1 MDTDDIQGYERKFAN
16 QLGKLEDAEIGDDR
30 AAIKQFVH
38 ARDGQ
43 VNRGTI
49 VNNINRLRLA
59 SERADGQLVDMDL
72 TDVNE
77 LVFDLSHEHGLA
89 EGTVRNYR
97 KALRVFFDERGEDW
111 AEDIK
116 IGASPERSVDPD
128 ELLDDKEVNALLE
141 AAGNARD
148 KCLVALL
155 ADTGLRIGAVASL
168 RIRDVDFTGE
178 TAMVSIN
185 QDANVK
191 GADGTMPLTWSE
203 GYVTSYLNVHPRRDV
218 DDAALIHQNAGY
230 YEGEDDG
237 ALDYQYLSRRIKDLA
252 DEAGVDRERVNTHN
266 FRKTAISR
274 WIREGLSEQAI
285 KHRACWHVDSDMFQ
299 VYSGVRGDELND
311 QILSHYDLDTEAESE
326 RPDLEQ
332 CPRCQAAL
340 QPNHDFCPGCSAPLT
355 AGAKEAEETVTEV
368 TLDDIVE
375 NPEQAAK
382 LRAVL
387 ENSDIAA
394 KGSHGNSSSS

>member
-1 MDTDDIQGYERKFAN
+1 MDTDDIQGYNRKFEN
-16 QLGKLEDAEIGDDR
+16 QLEKLNDADIGPDK

-59 SERADGQLVDMDL
+59 AERADTRLVDMDRN
-72 TDVNE
+72 DVNE
-77 LVFDLSHEHGLA
+77 LMFELSHEHGLA

-97 KALRVFFDERGEDW
+97 KALRMFFRERGEEW

-116 IGASPERSVDPD
+116 IGAGPDRTVDPD
-128 ELLDDKEVNALLE
+128 QLLEEDEINNLLD
-141 AAGNARD
+141 AASSARD

-155 ADTGLRIGAVASL
+155 ADTGLRIGAVGSL
-168 RIRDVDFTGE
+168 RIRDVDLSDD
-178 TAMVSIN
+178 TAFVTIN
-185 QDANVK
+185 EDANVK
-191 GADGTMPLTWSE
+191 GANGTMPLTWSE
-203 GYVTSYLNVHPRRDV
+203 GYVTSYLNVHPRREV

-237 ALDYQYLSRRIKDLA
+237 ALDYQYLSRRIKELA
-252 DEAGVDRERVNTHN
+252 EKAGVDRARVNTHN

-285 KHRACWHVDSDMFQ
+285 KHRACWDVDSDMFSE
-299 VYSGVRGDELND
+299 YSGVRGEELND
-311 QILSHYDLDTEAESE
+311 QILSHYDLSTDEKSE
-326 RPDLEQ
+326 RPDLDR
-332 CPRCQAAL
+332 CPRCQTTL
-340 QPNHDFCPGCSAPLT
+340 QPGHEFCPGCAAPLT
-355 AGAKEAEETVTEV
+355 AGANEAEESVTEL

-375 NPEQAAK
+375 NPEKAAK
-382 LRAVL
+382 LRRIL
-387 ENSDIAA
+387 ENSDVAA
-394 KGSHGNSSSS
+394 KGGHGNSSLE

>member
-1 MDTDDIQGYERKFAN
+1 MDTDDIQGYQRKFEN
-16 QLGKLEDAEIGDDR
+16 QLDKLEGADIGADR
-30 AAIKQFVH
+30 AAIKEFVH

-59 SERADGQLVDMDL
+59 AERANGQLVDMDL

-77 LVFDLSHEHGLA
+77 LVFDLNHEHGLA

-97 KALRVFFDERGEDW
+97 KALRVFFAERGEDW

-128 ELLDDKEVNALLE
+128 ELLEDEEVNGLLE

-168 RIRDVDFTGE
+168 RIRDIDLSGSN
-178 TAMVSIN
+178 AMVSIN
-185 QDANVK
+185 EQANVK

-203 GYVTSYLNVHPRRDV
+203 GYVTSYLNVHPRRNV
-218 DDAALIHQNAGY
+218 DDAALIHQDGGY
-230 YEGEDDG
+230 FDGDDDG
-237 ALDYQYLSRRIKDLA
+237 ALDYRYLARRIKDLA
-252 DEAGVDRERVNTHN
+252 DKAGIDRERVNTHN

-285 KHRACWHVDSDMFQ
+285 KHRACWDVDSDMFK
-299 VYSGVRGDELND
+299 VYSGVRGEEMND
-311 QILSHYDLDTEAESE
+311 QILSHYDLDSEARAE

-332 CPRCQAAL
+332 CPRCQATL

-355 AGAKEAEETVTEV
+355 AGANEAEAEVTEI

-375 NPEQAAK
+375 NPEKAAK
-382 LRAVL
+382 LRAIL

-394 KGSHGNSSSS
+394 EGSHGNSSSS